1 MVTGQGNN
9 IRRTRLTVLSFAFLL
24 ILLNPM
30 FNYYLEITFIQG
42 WYQSFGIGKLWF
54 VSPLEGLESL
64 LVTKQIFLPTFVGM
78 FIPICLAWILGSVYC
93 SWLCP
98 ISFLHEIL
106 DVLRKKATRKKW
118 LTDHLLL
125 SRRLLWYVLIAE
137 ILLSLILAAPLFV
150 FLSPP
155 GLVGR
160 EIMTIVF
167 FHTLALEGI
176 IVLVVLALNLVT
188 RRFFCRYFCPLGATL
203 NIIGSKR
210 KVRVVQDC
218 STCTECGL
226 CDRACPLGLTP
237 SLGMAE
243 SIYCW
248 NCGECTMVCRSGALE
263 FQWGRQGDGES
274 RCNGRK

>member
-1 MVTGQGNN
+1 
-9 IRRTRLTVLSFAFLL
+9 
-24 ILLNPM
+24 
-30 FNYYLEITFIQG
+30 
-42 WYQSFGIGKLWF
+42 
-54 VSPLEGLESL
+54 
-64 LVTKQIFLPTFVGM
+64 
-78 FIPICLAWILGSVYC
+78 
-93 SWLCP
+93 
-98 ISFLHEIL
+98 
-106 DVLRKKATRKKW
+106 
-118 LTDHLLL
+118 
-125 SRRLLWYVLIAE
+125 
-137 ILLSLILAAPLFV
+137 
-150 FLSPP
+150 
-155 GLVGR
+155 
-160 EIMTIVF
+160 MTIVF